1 MCDIFIFKLFL
12 VPQKDE
18 TFLKH
23 QKEKWKQKAY
33 VIFISINLGFGQEG
47 LIKFFLSGFS

>member
-33 VIFISINLGFGQEG
+33 VIFISIN
-47 LIKFFLSGFS
+47 